1 MYDSRDRLGVS
12 LLIALA
18 LHFLLALLLGLVD
31 WSPEADTL
39 RLDPVVLLPPPLPAE
54 PEAVTPS
61 EVEKAEKPEAT
72 EPQPEPAVPAPQ
84 KTIPERPAPRPEV
97 AKQTSPRTPSVQA
110 PAQPQPMAS
119 RAQTSQPPASAAP
132 LPAPA
137 PRISSS
143 ELPKAPPEPEVVRN
157 QWSSGSEIVY
167 GDEAAGSTSDLSR
180 SDEDAEAPVAGEGNE
195 KATSPLLSDS
205 TVEEKL
211 GAIADQAASSGRSGQ
226 TSAGSSGRTDSA
238 SVDEPDVT
246 FEGGQ
251 TRKLLEWSK
260 PEIKPEMLGG
270 RSFIPVVVQF
280 TLPADGRPLLPE
292 VVSSSGSTELDNVIK
307 QAIRNWKFSEA
318 EDGSSVKG
326 KVRLIIRTQ

>member
-1 MYDSRDRLGVS
+1 MYDSRERLGVS

-18 LHFLLALLLGLVD
+18 LHLLLALLLGLVD

-39 RLDPVVLLPPPLPAE
+39 RLDPVVLLPPPLPTE

-61 EVEKAEKPEAT
+61 EVEKVEKPEAT
-72 EPQPEPAVPAPQ
+72 EPQPEAIVPAPQ
-84 KTIPERPAPRPEV
+84 KAPERPAPRPEV
-97 AKQTSPRTPSVQA
+97 AKQTSPRASAVET
-110 PAQPQPMAS
+110 PAQPQPRAS
-119 RAQTSQPPASAAP
+119 REQASQPPASAAP

-143 ELPKAPPEPEVVRN
+143 EPPKAPPEPEVVRN
-157 QWSSGSEIVY
+157 NWSPGSEIVY

-180 SDEDAEAPVAGEGNE
+180 SDEDAEAPTAGEGNE
-195 KATSPLLSDS
+195 KAASPLLSDS

-211 GAIADQAASSGRSGQ
+211 GAIADQATSSGRSGQ
-226 TSAGSSGRTDSA
+226 TSAGSSGGTDNA

-246 FEGGQ
+246 FEGDQ
-251 TRKLLEWSK
+251 TRKLLAWSK
-260 PEIKPEMLGG
+260 PEIEPEMLGG
-270 RSFIPVVVQF
+270 RSSVMVEVQF